1 MGKNWFMF
9 VAMSL
14 GTEFAVM
21 SATPC
26 PGWERGRASVC
37 RKRLFGEVRYFET
50 DRGTGLGAQGRGS
63 LEAKCGQVCGAWG
76 RLFEF
81 AALYELENTSQGRV
95 YPW

>member
-1 MGKNWFMF
+1 MF

-14 GTEFAVM
+14 GDGICRNVCR
-21 SATPC
+21 PC
-26 PGWERGRASVC
+26 PGRERGGASVC
-37 RKRLFGEVRYFET
+37 RNDSFGEVRYFET

-81 AALYELENTSQGRV
+81 AALYELENTGQGRV